1 MVSRRK
7 TKTERELVADIHKT
21 FDKFCVKHECI
32 SCPYAKCEDCKIEY
46 LKDLLSIV
54 EDWYLGGLLWV

>member
-1 MVSRRK
+1 MTSRRK

-21 FDKFCVKHECI
+21 FDNFCRQRECRD
-32 SCPYAKCEDCKIEY
+32 CPYAKCDDCKIEY

-54 EDWYLGGLLWV
+54 ED